1 MNFGLRVRKP
11 SVTCNLPCFFPL
23 YIEMNHSATR
33 PPLPFVRSAREPG
46 FTLIE
51 LLVVIA
57 IIAILASMLLPAL
70 SRAKSKAQATQC
82 INNLKQIGMAN
93 WMYISDNKKPVN
105 YDTWPHL
112 WMRKLAEQYNAINA
126 VRFCPR
132 APERSADQVRADN
145 VPFGRVGRPWL
156 IDGSTNYY
164 QGSYAING
172 WFYSGNPPIFDKKR
186 TFLNESEIRFPVLTP
201 FFADGVWVDAWPTEE
216 DRPAKNLDTGDDGV
230 GEMMIVAIP
239 RHGSAGAPPTR
250 FNPKDTLPGSVNV
263 GFADN
268 HIENVKLERLWNL
281 YWHKSYEPPAKR
293 PGR

>member
-1 MNFGLRVRKP
+1 
-11 SVTCNLPCFFPL
+11 
-23 YIEMNHSATR
+23 MNHSGIRFAFLIGRTQR
-33 PPLPFVRSAREPG
+33 RTA

-57 IIAILASMLLPAL
+57 IIAILAGMLLPAL
-70 SRAKSKAQATQC
+70 SRAKTKAQSIKC
-82 INNLKQIGMAN
+82 ISNLKQIGLAN
-93 WMYISDNKKPVN
+93 WMYISDNQKPVN
-105 YDTWPHL
+105 YDTWPNL
-112 WMRKLAEQYNAINA
+112 WMRKLQVQYSAIKD

-132 APERSADQVRADN
+132 APERPADQVAKDR

-156 IDGSTNYY
+156 IDGGPTNYY

-172 WFYSGNPPIFDKKR
+172 WLYSGNPPVQDPEM
-186 TFLNESEIRFPVLTP
+186 TFKTESEVRYPTLTP
-201 FFADGVWVDAWPTEE
+201 FFADGVWVDAWPTEK

-250 FNPKDTLPGSVNV
+250 FDAKNTLPGKVNV
-263 GFADN
+263 SYADN
-268 HIENVKLERLWNL
+268 HVQSVPLEGLWNL
-281 YWHKSYEPPAKR
+281 YWHKSWQPPPKR